1 MSARAYHT
9 RFAPSPTGLLHLGN
23 VRTALFNRLLASAAG
38 GRFLLRLEDT
48 DAIRGEERYERALQ
62 EDLHWLGLDW
72 DEGPGVPGRHGPYAQ
87 SERGAIYD
95 QYFQH
100 LTDEGLVYPCFCSEH
115 ELKLER
121 KTQLAAG
128 RPPRYS
134 GRCRRL
140 SADEVQAR
148 FEAGTPATLRFHVA
162 DGRVIEFDDLVRG
175 PQGFVSDD
183 IGDFVIRRS
192 DGTPAF
198 FFSNAVDDAL
208 MEVSL
213 VVRGE
218 DHLANTPRQLLL
230 LEALGLSAPV
240 YAHIS
245 LVTGDDGA
253 PLSKR
258 NGSQTVRELRE
269 HGYLASA
276 IVNYLARLGHT
287 YEDNRFMSAQELAGA
302 FDIAR
307 LHKAPARYDPA
318 QLRHWQREA
327 VAASSDEE
335 LWQWMNSVEAWGSK
349 VTDLVPKDLRI
360 PFVQT
365 VRENIV
371 LPADILI
378 WAGNLFAQSERYD
391 REAKGAIEEAGTAF
405 FEQALILHTPAMED
419 FTQYSKAL
427 GRALGVKGRNLFMPL
442 RAALTGEVAPDLES
456 RWHDGPA
463 LAAIWNLLGHE
474 RIKRRLELARDMCHS

>member
-1 MSARAYHT
+1 MSARAFHT

-23 VRTALFNRLLASAAG
+23 VRTALFNYLLARTGG

-48 DAIRGEERYERALQ
+48 DALRGEERYEAALQ
-62 EDLHWLGLDW
+62 EDLRWLGLEW
-72 DEGPGVPGRHGPYAQ
+72 DEGPGVPGAHGPYAQ
-87 SERGAIYD
+87 SERGAVYEE
-95 QYFQH
+95 YFER
-100 LTDEGLVYPCFCSEH
+100 LRDAGSTYPCFCTEH

-121 KTQLAAG
+121 KTQLASG

-140 SADEVQAR
+140 SANEVQAR
-148 FEAGTPATLRFHVA
+148 FAAGTPATLRFHVA
-162 DGRVIEFDDLVRG
+162 DGRTIEFHDLVRG
-175 PQGFVSDD
+175 PQRFLSDD

-192 DGTPAF
+192 DGTSAF

-218 DHLANTPRQLLL
+218 DHLANTPRQMLL
-230 LEALGLSAPV
+230 LEALGLPLPE

-287 YEDNRFMSAQELAGA
+287 YEENHFMTPEQLAAG
-302 FDIAR
+302 FDVAR
-307 LHKAPARYDPA
+307 LHKAPGRYDPA
-318 QLRHWQREA
+318 QLRHWQRET

-335 LWQWMNSVEAWGSK
+335 LWKWMNGFEILGGK
-349 VTDLVPKDLRI
+349 VGDFVPPDLAI
-360 PFVQT
+360 PFVRT
-365 VRENIV
+365 VRDNIV
-371 LPADILI
+371 MPLDARI
-378 WAGNLFAQSERYD
+378 WAGNLFAQSETYD
-391 REAKGAIEEAGTAF
+391 HEARATIVEAGSGF
-405 FEQALILHTPAMED
+405 FDQALILHTPTMDD

-427 GRALGVKGRNLFMPL
+427 GRILGVKGRNLFMPL
-442 RAALTGEVAPDLES
+442 RAALTGEVAPELEN
-456 RWHDGPA
+456 RWHDGPTM
-463 LAAIWNLLGHE
+463 AAIWNLLGYDLI
-474 RIKRRLELARDMCHS
+474 RRRLGLARDMCQS